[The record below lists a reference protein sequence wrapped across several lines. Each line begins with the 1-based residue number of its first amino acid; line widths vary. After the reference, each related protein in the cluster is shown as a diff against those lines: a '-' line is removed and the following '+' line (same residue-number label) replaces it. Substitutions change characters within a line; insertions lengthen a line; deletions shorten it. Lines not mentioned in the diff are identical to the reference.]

1 MSHLL
6 WRIEGELVTPNLERW
21 QQGLTLHLLF
31 QPLTT
36 LIVRRDGQTRH
47 YLALE
52 GCPNCRADGCDR
64 VCPRILFEQ
73 LVRTTLP
80 GVTLLPI
87 TRLAPR
93 ESERRQVVA
102 VPHRA
107 DAQLLDAAFLAQ
119 WSEGRLITTWSR
131 LQAKPQPITVGAQLA
146 VADEGLAPARALQA
160 AGWRAVPL
168 ASLISRRSRQ
178 HEVPQPVRIGVR
190 ASEALFADLRD
201 PWRLTSASVSD
212 GGAAEAESR
221 VAGDCAVVAA
231 DQGDL

>member
-1 MSHLL
+1 MAMAHFL
-6 WRIEGELVTPNLERW
+6 WRVEGEFTAPNLELW

-36 LIVRRDGQTRH
+36 IIVRRDDQTRH

-52 GCPNCRADGCDR
+52 GCPSCRADGCDR

-80 GVTLLPI
+80 GITLLPVA
-87 TRLAPR
+87 RLAQR
-93 ESERRQVVA
+93 ASERRQVVA

-119 WSEGRLITTWSR
+119 WAEGRLVTTWSR

-146 VADEGLAPARALQA
+146 VTDEGPALSHALHA

-168 ASLISRRSRQ
+168 ASLITRRARQ
-178 HEVPQPVRIGVR
+178 HEVPQPIRIGTR
-190 ASEALFADLRD
+190 ASEALFAALRD
-201 PWRLTSASVSD
+201 PRHLLPGQAVAL
-212 GGAAEAESR
+212 GEA
-221 VAGDCAVVAA
+221 
-231 DQGDL
+231 

>member
-1 MSHLL
+1 MPQFL
-6 WRIEGELVTPNLERW
+6 WRIEGELTAPNLERW

-36 LIVRRDGQTRH
+36 IIVRRDGRTRH

-52 GCPNCRADGCDR
+52 GCPSCRADGCDR

-80 GVTLLPI
+80 GVTLLPV
-87 TRLAPR
+87 TRLAHR
-93 ESERRQVVA
+93 ENERRQVIA

-107 DAQLLDAAFLAQ
+107 DAQLLDASFLAQ
-119 WSEGRLITTWSR
+119 WPEGRLITTVSR
-131 LQAKPQPITVGAQLA
+131 LQAKPQPIMVGAQLV
-146 VADEGLAPARALQA
+146 VADEGPAPTHALQT

-178 HEVPQPVRIGVR
+178 HEAPQPVRIGMR
-190 ASEALFADLRD
+190 ASEALFAALRD
-201 PWRLTSASVSD
+201 PWRLTSASTHDD
-212 GGAAEAESR
+212 GDDEARSQAIGE
-221 VAGDCAVVAA
+221 GAVVAA
-231 DQGDL
+231 QQEAV